1 MAAREIEIQES
12 VRKRLSDYDIS
23 PFSVIFTF
31 QTEHDGLLAITF
43 YINQD
48 LQEILRILDYKNQ
61 CDKSGFLVLEEHNTL
76 ILYDLALIN
85 FYTNI

>member
-12 VRKRLSDYDIS
+12 VIKRLSDYDIS

-48 LQEILRILDYKNQ
+48 LQEVLKILDYKNQ
-61 CDKSGFLVLEEHNTL
+61 CDKSGFLVLEEQNTL
-76 ILYDLALIN
+76 LLYDLALIN

>member
-23 PFSVIFTF
+23 PFCVIFTF

-48 LQEILRILDYKNQ
+48 LQEVLNILDYKNQ